1 MSETNDNNSPTAT
14 EASMLYLWTTMVNIS
29 NVTHSSEQSALFYN
43 DTFFD
48 DDIQVP
54 KAVEAL
60 MYIMYI
66 VISVA
71 AIGGNLTVCYIVF
84 AYQRMRSV
92 TNFFIVNLAI
102 GDILMASLCIPFGF
116 VSNLLLQYWPFGA
129 VMCIVVSYAQ
139 AVSVFIS
146 AYTLVAI
153 SIDRYIAIIY
163 PLRPRMTK
171 LQAKLII
178 VLVWFVAL
186 LTPLPTALMSK
197 LDQPQEWIERNLTDR
212 YTCMEDWESNTHR
225 YHYSMALMVLQYFF
239 PLAVLIYTYT
249 RIAVVV
255 WGKRAPGEAQDARD
269 QKLAASK
276 RKMIKMM
283 ITVVSVFTLC
293 WLPLNTLI
301 VAGDE
306 HDVIWQFEHIHYVWF
321 VCHWLAMSSASY
333 NPIIYCWMNSKY
345 RDGFR
350 QVFSKLFCISVEN
363 SKYRT
368 SLNRNGLN
376 RTTIYTSIRSSGI
389 SRDSSLKGS
398 LIIKGLKG
406 HFRTD
411 SGVSSIYSAEQNESL
426 AKAHLNGHSK
436 ADSVV

>member
-283 ITVVSVFTLC
+283 IVCVFVFTLC
-293 WLPLNTLI
+293 WLPFNSLMVI
-301 VAGDE
+301 GDQYPE
-306 HDVIWQFEHIHYVWF
+306 LYNLPNIMYLWF
-321 VCHWLAMSSASY
+321 ACHWLAMSHACY
-333 NPIIYCWMNSKY
+333 NPAIYCWMNEKY
-345 RDGFR
+345 RHGFREVFRWLPCVTNPRSRMAQSHNSTATAVSMRMTTRVDDCTLSLRTADGFNR
-350 QVFSKLFCISVEN
+350 AWKISHSMDHLKQFLISGCSMCINVIKSMC
-363 SKYRT
+363 
-368 SLNRNGLN
+368 
-376 RTTIYTSIRSSGI
+376 GI
-389 SRDSSLKGS
+389 CYG
-398 LIIKGLKG
+398 
-406 HFRTD
+406 
-411 SGVSSIYSAEQNESL
+411 
-426 AKAHLNGHSK
+426 
-436 ADSVV
+436 